1 MVIWMEVFRPTDG
14 ANDPIE
20 AWESFTGQP
29 VVMHIHKFE
38 LDVNRNAGLRRGCH
52 GGAYRA
58 GARSGE
64 GLWSGF
70 NWSVLRAI
78 GDQRQTRTGSN
89 LVDTDPWSD
98 DHGGVL
104 AAELRTGNEG
114 FMGSSVELSQL
125 PKSLCA

>member
-1 MVIWMEVFRPTDG
+1 MAAFYRALVRFGD
-14 ANDPIE
+14 
-20 AWESFTGQP
+20 
-29 VVMHIHKFE
+29 
-38 LDVNRNAGLRRGCH
+38 GLR
-52 GGAYRA
+52 
-58 GARSGE
+58 S
-64 GLWSGF
+64 SF
-70 NWSVLRAI
+70 NWSVLRAK

-104 AAELRTGNEG
+104 AAELRIGNEG